1 MITFGKLSVKNK
13 LMVVMLLTNALVLL
27 AVGVALVVNETYSQR
42 KAAQAQLMT
51 LANIISANVASAL
64 VFNDLKAAAQNL
76 AVLRTKPDV
85 PYASID
91 DLQEKI
97 LVEYRA
103 DGLTDPQRDQLRRW
117 EVDELKKGYEQQ
129 EVTTEQAMLREAGL
143 FGIQGR
149 ILAVKVLIQ
158 QDGQTL
164 GYVDLYSDLRELS
177 ESLDRY
183 YWILAG
189 LLVASLTLAALLAA
203 RFQVLISGPILRLR
217 KTMSSV
223 ADTRDYT
230 MRVRRTNDDELGA
243 LVDGFNDM
251 LQQIHRRDAELAL
264 YNTRLETEVATRT
277 ADLSVANTELQ
288 SLVAA
293 LSAAK
298 EAAEAASRAKSQF
311 LATMSHEI
319 RTPMNGVLGMNEL
332 LLDTELNSTQ
342 RHYAKTIHSSGQALL
357 EIINDILD
365 FSKIEAGRLELER
378 TDFDPCEIVKSVV
391 EMLAE
396 RAQRKRLALVCQIMS
411 EVPSMVRGDPHRLRQ
426 VLVNLVGNAI
436 KFTESGE
443 VVVNLK
449 RESDAGETVIL
460 RGTVRD
466 TGIGIEPKA
475 QALLFQAFSQ
485 ADSSH
490 ARRFGGTG
498 LGLAITRQLIELMGG
513 TIQVDSIPGQGSTFS
528 FTVALAPS
536 DQVHGAHGRMNTLSP
551 ASPSNSTVPRLNIHV
566 LLVEDNPVN
575 QQVTLCMLEN
585 PGYRIDV
592 VENGRHALQAL
603 STTRYD
609 LVLMDCQM
617 PEMDGFE
624 ATRQWRAQERS
635 RGSDRI
641 PIIAVTANALYG
653 DRETCLA
660 NGMDDFL
667 PKPFT
672 QQALA
677 TMLRRWTPTILAS
690 AAPGPEAEPEPVVES
705 KPVTAMLD
713 PATLGAIRALQTPC
727 RPDFL
732 AQIIGVYLNNAQQLV
747 SAIETAYTTDQREI
761 LLRSAHTLKSSSTN
775 IGALD
780 FAARC
785 REIETATRAG
795 QPEQV
800 DEQIQTLRPE
810 FNRVEAA
817 LRAMLGGITHE

>member
-1 MITFGKLSVKNK
+1 MLTFGKLSVKNK
-13 LMVVMLLTNALVLL
+13 LMAVMLLTNALVLL

-51 LANIISANVASAL
+51 LANIISANAASAL

-76 AVLRTKPDV
+76 AVLRAKPDV

-91 DLQEKI
+91 DLQEKM
-97 LVEYRA
+97 LAEYRA
-103 DGLTDPQRDQLRRW
+103 DGLTDPQRDQLRHW
-117 EVDELKKGYEQQ
+117 EEELEKDYRKQ
-129 EVTTEQAMLREAGL
+129 EMTLEQATLNEAQL
-143 FGIQGR
+143 LGIGGQM
-149 ILAVKVLIQ
+149 LAVKVPIK
-158 QDGQTL
+158 QDGLTL

-217 KTMSSV
+217 KTMNSI

-230 MRVRRTNDDELGA
+230 MRAPRTNDDELGA

-251 LQQIHRRDAELAL
+251 LQQIHHRDAELAC
-264 YNTRLETEVATRT
+264 YNTRLETEVAART
-277 ADLSVANTELQ
+277 TDLSVANTELQ
-288 SLVAA
+288 NLVAE

-298 EAAEAASRAKSQF
+298 EAAEAANRAKSQF

-332 LLDTELNSTQ
+332 LLDTELNPTQ
-342 RHYAKTIHSSGQALL
+342 RRYAKTIHSSGQALL
-357 EIINDILD
+357 EIINDVLD
-365 FSKIEAGRLELER
+365 FSKIEAGCLELER
-378 TDFDPCEIVKSVV
+378 TDFDPREIVKSVV

-396 RAQRKRLALVCQIMS
+396 RAQRKGLKLICQIVS
-411 EVPSMVRGDPHRLRQ
+411 GVPPVTRGDPHRLRQ

-436 KFTESGE
+436 KFTERGE
-443 VVVNLK
+443 VMVNLEL
-449 RESDAGETVIL
+449 ESDTGAAVVL

-466 TGIGIEPKA
+466 TGIGIEPKV

-498 LGLAITRQLIELMGG
+498 LGLAITRQLVELMGG
-513 TIQVDSIPGQGSTFS
+513 TIGVDSTPGQGSTFS

-536 DQVHGAHGRMNTLSP
+536 DRVLVACGRMNAQAP
-551 ASPSNSTVPRLNIHV
+551 ASLPNSATPRQGIHV

-585 PGYRIDV
+585 SGYRIDV
-592 VENGRHALQAL
+592 VENGRQALQAL
-603 STTRYD
+603 SATHYD

-624 ATRQWRAQERS
+624 ATRQWRVLEQS

-641 PIIAVTANALYG
+641 PIVAVTANALYG
-653 DRETCLA
+653 DREACLA
-660 NGMDDFL
+660 SGMDDFL
-667 PKPFT
+667 SKPFT

-677 TMLRRWTPTILAS
+677 TMLRRWTPTALAA
-690 AAPGPEAEPEPVVES
+690 AAPVSESESGVES
-705 KPVTAMLD
+705 KPVAAVLD
-713 PATLGAIRALQTPC
+713 PAALAAIRALQTPC
-727 RPDFL
+727 KPDFL

-747 SAIETAYTTDQREI
+747 GAIETAYIADQREI
-761 LLRSAHTLKSSSTN
+761 LLRSAHTLKSSSAN

-795 QPEQV
+795 QPEQA
-800 DEQIQTLRPE
+800 DERIQTLRSE

-817 LRAMLGGITHE
+817 LHMVLEGK